1 MQFLVALIGA
11 LAFGASLAYAAGP
24 RPKWEALV
32 INMDKRHD
40 RLERF
45 ARTVQAHEPWLL
57 QDGHTC
63 RIHGRDGATIHVPTS
78 SGSFLQPHL
87 NVPMEVREANL
98 LLHDGWMTKEAVSQA
113 SDPESRWPNMT
124 TGGMG
129 LYLGH
134 AAAWKHVVDKGL
146 DYALVMED
154 DLLLFSKSFQAQVS
168 QLLSQ
173 AQPVPWHLLYLQRCD
188 DPLWMKER
196 TWWQDGE
203 ADNRIEF
210 DKSTLMMLE
219 QGRTVTC
226 TGAYIITQAGAEVL
240 LEHSFPATYQ
250 LDYQLGHV
258 PGLMRAAMSPPLAQC
273 QEVFKDSHGTRK
285 RDTDVQQFEAA
296 KLVAHPPVIYST
308 GWNSP
313 NLRSPRWSDD
323 HLFQHSSE
331 QASSFGYGRHGVQV
345 GAQSDADRAASL
357 SAAAVDGLSKAV
369 AAARQHLMKSTTVK
383 TPLPAVAELA
393 PHIPDC
399 A

>member
-1 MQFLVALIGA
+1 MQLLLVAIGVLFFWVSPSHA
-11 LAFGASLAYAAGP
+11 DGST
-24 RPKWEALV
+24 PKWEALV

-45 ARTVQAHEPWLL
+45 AQTLQANEPWLL
-57 QDGHTC
+57 QDGRTC
-63 RIHGRDGATIHVPTS
+63 RVHGRDGSTISLPTA
-78 SGSFLQPHL
+78 SGAFLQPRVD
-87 NVPMEVREANL
+87 VPLEVHEANL
-98 LLHDGWMTKEAVSQA
+98 LLHDGWMSKEAISQA

-154 DLLLFSKSFQAQVS
+154 DLLLFSQAFHEEVS
-168 QLLSQ
+168 DLLSKV
-173 AQPVPWHLLYLQRCD
+173 PIVPWHLLYLQRCD

-203 ADNRIEF
+203 ASNRIEF
-210 DKSTLMMLE
+210 EKSMLVMMDP
-219 QGRTVTC
+219 GRTVTC
-226 TGAYIITQAGAEVL
+226 TGAYIITKAGAEVL

-258 PGLMRAAMSPPLAQC
+258 PGLARAAMSPPLAQC
-273 QEVFKDSHGTRK
+273 QEIFKDSHGTRK
-285 RDTDVQQFEAA
+285 RDTDVQQYEAA

-308 GWNSP
+308 GWTPSR
-313 NLRSPRWSDD
+313 RSPLLSSSD
-323 HLFQHSSE
+323 L
-331 QASSFGYGRHGVQV
+331 YTKPV
-345 GAQSDADRAASL
+345 AQDRAPAGLVHNGLFGARAQATESAYAAST
-357 SAAAVDGLSKAV
+357 SAAAVDGLHKAV
-369 AAARQHLMKSTTVK
+369 DSARQFLSGRTKS
-383 TPLPAVAELA
+383 AVA
-393 PHIPDC
+393 PQQQQTPRIPDC